1 MSRESADNRKSWL
14 ESRLNGIGASEA
26 AAIVGMSPYM
36 SNTELW
42 EIKTWRRVQ
51 EDISGKPYVKYGV
64 EAEPHLRALFALDF
78 PEYEVTYDQFGMVR
92 NNPERPFMFAT
103 LDGELFHRETGRRG
117 VLEIKTTEIM
127 NPGQWEKW
135 DGRIPDNYYVQVLHQ
150 LLATGYDFAIL
161 KAQIKYHKGGALILS
176 TRHYTIERAEAQED
190 MEWLAEQEQRFWDC
204 VIQDKRPNRMLPEI

>member
-1 MSRESADNRKSWL
+1 MSRETAGSRESWL

-42 EIKTWRRVQ
+42 EIKTRRRMQ

-64 EAEPHLRALFALDF
+64 ETEAHLRALFVLDF

-92 NNPERPFMFAT
+92 NNPDMPFAFAT
-103 LDGELFHRETGRRG
+103 LDGELLHRETGRRG

-150 LLATGYDFAIL
+150 LLATGCDFAIL
-161 KAQIKYHKGGALILS
+161 KAQIKYRKDGVPALS

-190 MEWLAEQEQRFWDC
+190 IDWLAEQERHFWDC
-204 VIQDKRPNRMLPEI
+204 IIHDRRPNRMLPEI

>member
-1 MSRESADNRKSWL
+1 MSRETADSRKSWL

-36 SNTELW
+36 NNTELW
-42 EIKTWRRVQ
+42 EIKTRRRAQ
-51 EDISGKPYVKYGV
+51 EDISDKSYVKYGV
-64 EAEPHLRALFALDF
+64 EAESHLRALFALDY
-78 PEYEVTYDQFGMVR
+78 PEYKVTYDQFGMVR
-92 NNPERPFMFAT
+92 NNPDMPFVFAT
-103 LDGELFHRETGRRG
+103 LDGELLHRETGRRG

-150 LLATGYDFAIL
+150 LLATGYGFAVL
-161 KAQIKYHKGGALILS
+161 KAQIKYHKGGVPALS

-190 MEWLAEQEQRFWDC
+190 IDWLAEQERHFWDC
-204 VIQDKRPNRMLPEI
+204 VIHDRRPNRMLPEI

>member
-1 MSRESADNRKSWL
+1 MSRETAGSRESWL

-42 EIKTWRRVQ
+42 EIKTRRRVQ

-64 EAEPHLRALFALDF
+64 EAEAHLRTLFALDF

-92 NNPERPFMFAT
+92 NNLDMPFVFAT
-103 LDGELFHRETGRRG
+103 LDGELLHRETGRRG

-150 LLATGYDFAIL
+150 LLATGYDFAVL
-161 KAQIKYHKGGALILS
+161 KAQIKYRKDGVPALS

-190 MEWLAEQEQRFWDC
+190 IDWLAEQERHFWDC
-204 VIQDKRPNRMLPEI
+204 IIHDRRPNRMLPEI